1 MNSHIEEIIQSV
13 TGHNNNYPQRVCD
26 NSFIKN
32 TLFDKFIVFAL
43 CCIFLT
49 FALWIGIVSSNPFF
63 WPFNW
68 DTLRDIGIAQTILDK
83 TYPEDPIL
91 KGEINWYNPLTGA
104 MLALF
109 SQILHKPLPETCMR
123 IGPFLQL
130 LLPIAMLLLAWNR
143 WGPWAGFLIL
153 TYTIFARHPYLPE
166 WIYAT
171 YSPWLLA
178 PQWGKTFFFI
188 TFLIFILYVE
198 KKKIT
203 YAILCGLF
211 LGVGFL
217 AHTTILIEAGLII
230 ALYTITQSLHLYR
243 YSTQKEL
250 ISFLRE
256 IGILLGIALIVSAPY
271 WVPILIRYQFIIHNP
286 YPSLYLT
293 PALEWH
299 NLPSTFLKSA
309 NGFTVIGVI
318 SLVFFFIHWKKPD
331 LWWIRI
337 WTVAVLLLIAQQIM
351 CQFLHHFGY
360 TIPAFFPPHHVFI
373 SAHALIGFWF
383 TYGSLQLANRV
394 VQSFQRWSI
403 HPWLQ
408 KGTYFLILSLI
419 FLTGIATLKR
429 PIPPLHEIYRG
440 MGENKLVHEVVRYD
454 SVYKW
459 ILNNTSPED
468 IFLCDEVTGLWTVMP
483 AGRKLTYTLMFYIN
497 PYYDIAPQIEFFNY
511 TWTAFREQRYTDFL
525 AFCQQKN
532 VKYIILRQEDKNKSS
547 MNKLKKLRRCYEDHQ
562 VTIYKVL

>member
-1 MNSHIEEIIQSV
+1 MNSHIEVMIQAISTNNCRKNSLHTSSQISTGIID
-13 TGHNNNYPQRVCD
+13 R
-26 NSFIKN
+26 
-32 TLFDKFIVFAL
+32 LMAL
-43 CCIFLT
+43 MLCGIFLS
-49 FALWIGIVSSNPFF
+49 FVLWIGIVSSNPFF

-104 MLALF
+104 VLALF

-130 LLPIAMLLLAWNR
+130 LLPITMLLLAWNR
-143 WGPWAGFLIL
+143 WGPWAGFLVL

-166 WIYAT
+166 WIYST

-178 PQWGKTFFFI
+178 PHWGKSFFFL
-188 TFLIFILYVE
+188 TLLMFILYAE
-198 KKKIT
+198 KRKII
-203 YAILCGLF
+203 YAIFCGLF
-211 LGVGFL
+211 LGLGFL
-217 AHTTILIEAGLII
+217 THTAILVEASLIMGI
-230 ALYTITQSLHLYR
+230 YTLVQLIHLYR
-243 YSTQKEL
+243 NSTQKEL
-250 ISFLRE
+250 LFFL
-256 IGILLGIALIVSAPY
+256 IKVGLLFGIALVVSAPY
-271 WVPILIRYQFIIHNP
+271 WFPILMRYQFIVHNP
-286 YPSLYLT
+286 HPSLYLT
-293 PALEWH
+293 PALEWN
-299 NLPSTFLKSA
+299 NLPSTLLKSA
-309 NGFTVIGVI
+309 NGFTTIGVI
-318 SLVFFFIHWKKPD
+318 SFVFFFIHWEKRE
-331 LWWIRI
+331 LWWLKY
-337 WTVAVLLLIAQQIM
+337 WTIVVFLLIVQQII
-351 CQFLHHFGY
+351 CQFLYCFRY
-360 TIPAFFPPHHVFI
+360 PIPSFFPPHHVFM
-373 SAHALIGFWF
+373 SAHALTGFWF
-383 TYGSLQLANRV
+383 AYGSLQLANSM

-403 HPWLQ
+403 HPWFL

-440 MGENKLVHEVVRYD
+440 REENKLVHEVVRYD

-483 AGRKLTYTLMFYIN
+483 AGRKLIYALMFYMN
-497 PYYDIAPQIEFFNY
+497 PYYDIAPQIEFLNY

-532 VKYIILRQEDKNKSS
+532 VKYILLRQDDENKSS
-547 MNKLKKLRRCYEDHQ
+547 MNKLKKLHQCYEDHQ
-562 VTIYKVL
+562 VVIYKVP